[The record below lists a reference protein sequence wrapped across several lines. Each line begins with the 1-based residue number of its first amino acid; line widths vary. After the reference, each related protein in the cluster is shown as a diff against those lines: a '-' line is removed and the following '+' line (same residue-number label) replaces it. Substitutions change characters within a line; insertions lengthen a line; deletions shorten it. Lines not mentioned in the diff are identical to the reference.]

1 MTGSGQHPQEPED
14 TGLEFPLSPEAA
26 EEAEITRIARELEEA
41 ANKARQQASP
51 PKVAPQAPVPPGVK
65 ALNKAQLS
73 PTANSNE
80 RPASD
85 PYFSRHN
92 DSPSSGVVPALRPL
106 SQVSISPVLPPP
118 STSSGDTLIIEPQ
131 ADDETL
137 NEAILTKRLP
147 KPREAAPRKDTTKKV
162 SIADLESI
170 VAHIPEAGGD
180 DSAIRT
186 ALPQQTVKEEPG
198 LVASEQDLVRLR
210 TRVKS
215 GILSTHVEAL
225 QLRLRDVVAAE
236 GGVPFGLDYYSLQ
249 AVGPQASVVEN
260 PSLLEASYL
269 GRLLDDPSL
278 LGWACE
284 ALMLKC
290 RQNNGKWPTTPVE
303 GPARVPGPGTCGA
316 LRDVSLAFDIL
327 RRVLDPDDRA
337 AVLKA
342 LHVNGLEMFRKL
354 TQPPAEHELELFD
367 YAPPALGLAALL
379 LMSDEKFYGD
389 GKRWLDFAEQRVQ
402 AMIAKR
408 VSESGHPLASDFA
421 GLINLMRFLLP
432 FAEAYK
438 RYYDED
444 FIMGEGGNLS
454 KLPSW
459 IAHQFGLSRR
469 GLLESGGISLSELKT
484 ATPLLAKLADTFRD
498 GVAQWLLQQISLD
511 TATALA
517 RGESARNAPVTTMR
531 LELPARPGLDAVLAL
546 VFYDPELAPVSP
558 ATTLSPG
565 ARLSDTRAVVR
576 SNWDEQSPIVSL
588 RGKHGTL
595 PYVDVALTGMR
606 AALAI
611 TSRAFGQAG
620 GDDVLGRVRDYIDMG
635 GAAYMNGDFK
645 GLDGSLAQRH
655 LLYLRPE
662 NTALLFDRFDMGDG
676 RALQKFRLSVQGADK
691 AEALDRG
698 TLSIPSADGSG
709 RSARLTFFS
718 NGFSN
723 GVELTSEDNSSPGLS
738 IEFARGRGDL
748 ATVINVGKVAAMP
761 NVRRLNAKEKG
772 RVYRIGLGEGS
783 VLFNGWPNGMPQQC
797 GWIWTDALMAFVDRT
812 DDYPGRY
819 VAIKATSVLAYDMN
833 EGIYLGFGASHAD
846 DPDKPVEFSVC
857 AAGPQAVVE
866 LSTRAH
872 LRLSFPGL
880 KQVMVDGT
888 RAELEGEA
896 NIFVITRALEPGRHL
911 IEVEHESP
919 GPQSTVAAPAQR
931 QIVGGTFNVQGTI
944 GDPIGVDNARL
955 LIDGEYFGATL
966 SQPPWVWP
974 LKTLALSE
982 GVHDAQIEASDVLGH
997 SRRSTVRS
1005 FVVDNTAPVVK
1016 LVAPK
1021 DGKRVRGPVT
1031 LEGEAEDINGISRV
1045 QFCLNGK
1052 AVGDAV
1058 TTPPYA
1064 RELDTSTLP
1073 DGEYILTAL
1082 AADMAGNVAT
1092 SAPRKLT
1099 LTNHAPPPKIVAIKV
1114 VPPMLAI
1121 KPLEEAVVETI
1132 GIDDE
1137 DGRNPIRVAWR
1148 HVSGGKGVCDRHN
1161 KVTAPATEGPC
1172 VLEAYLPNT
1181 DIKARLHLMVNK
1193 ELEPP
1198 PLKRPE

>member
-41 ANKARQQASP
+41 ADKARLQAAP
-51 PKVAPQAPVPPGVK
+51 PKPAPQAPVPPGAK
-65 ALNKAQLS
+65 PLNKAQLS
-73 PTANSNE
+73 PTANSQE
-80 RPASD
+80 RPTSD
-85 PYFSRHN
+85 PYFSRHS

-106 SQVSISPVLPPP
+106 SQVSISPVAPPP
-118 STSSGDTLIIEPQ
+118 ATSSGDTLIIEPQ

-147 KPREAAPRKDTTKKV
+147 KPREQAPKKEGTRKV

-180 DSAIRT
+180 DAAIRT
-186 ALPQQTVKEEPG
+186 ALPQKKVIEEPG
-198 LVASEQDLVRLR
+198 LVLSEQDLARLR
-210 TRVKS
+210 ERTRA
-215 GILSTHVEAL
+215 GILATHVEML
-225 QLRLRDVVAAE
+225 QLRLREVVASE

-249 AVGPQASVVEN
+249 AAGPQSSLIEN
-260 PSLLEASYL
+260 PTLLEASYL
-269 GRLLDDPSL
+269 GRLLDDPAMM
-278 LGWACE
+278 GWACE
-284 ALMLKC
+284 ALTLKC
-290 RQNNGKWPTTPVE
+290 RQNNCKWATTPAE
-303 GPARVPGPGTCGA
+303 GIARVPGHGTAGA
-316 LRDVSLAFDIL
+316 LRDVALAFDIL
-327 RRVLDPDDRA
+327 RKVLEPADKE

-342 LHVNGLEMFRKL
+342 LHINGLDLFRKL
-354 TQPPAEHELELFD
+354 TQPPAENELELFD

-379 LMSDEKFYGD
+379 LMSEERYYGD

-402 AMIAKR
+402 DMIAKR
-408 VSESGHPLASDFA
+408 VSESGHPLESDFN
-421 GLINLMRFLLP
+421 GLIALMRFVLP
-432 FAEAYK
+432 FVEAYK

-469 GLLESGGISLSELKT
+469 GLLESGGISLGELKT

-511 TATALA
+511 TATAQV
-517 RGESARNAPVTTMR
+517 RGESARMPAPTMR

-546 VFYDPELAPVSP
+546 VFYDPDLAPISP
-558 ATTLSPG
+558 ATMLSPG

-595 PYVDVALTGMR
+595 PNVDLAIPGLR

-611 TSRAFGQAG
+611 QSRAFAQAG
-620 GDDVLGRVRDYIDMG
+620 GEDVLGRVRDYIDMG

-645 GLDGSLAQRH
+645 GIDGSLAQRH

-676 RALQKFRLSVQGADK
+676 RALQKFRFSVQGAEK

-698 TLSIPSADGSG
+698 TLSVPATDGSG

-723 GVELTSEDNSSPGLS
+723 GVELVNTENPTPGLS
-738 IEFARGRGDL
+738 IEFGRGRGDL

-761 NVRRLNAKEKG
+761 LVRRLNAKEKG

-833 EGIYLGFGASHAD
+833 EGIYLGYAASHAE

-888 RAELEGEA
+888 KAEVEGEA
-896 NIFVITRALEPGRHL
+896 NIYVINRALEPGRHL

-919 GPQSTVAAPAQR
+919 GPQSSVAAPAQK
-931 QIVGGTFNVQGTI
+931 QIVGGTFNVQATI

-966 SQPPWVWP
+966 AQPPWVWP
-974 LKTLALSE
+974 LKTNALSE
-982 GVHDAQIEASDVLGH
+982 GIHEAQIEASDVLGH
-997 SRRSTVRS
+997 ARRSTVRT

-1016 LVAPK
+1016 LTAPK
-1021 DGKRVRGPVT
+1021 DGKRVRGPVVV
-1031 LEGEAEDINGISRV
+1031 EAEAEDINGISRV

-1052 AVGDAV
+1052 AVGEAV

-1073 DGEYILTAL
+1073 DGEYALTAV

-1092 SAPRKLT
+1092 SEARKLT

-1121 KPLEEAVVETI
+1121 KPLEETTVETI

-1148 HVSGGKGVCDRHN
+1148 YVSGGKGVCDRNN

-1181 DIKARLHLMVNK
+1181 DIKARLHLMVSK
-1193 ELEPP
+1193 MLEPP
-1198 PLKRPE
+1198 PLRRPQ

>member
-1 MTGSGQHPQEPED
+1 MTGQGEHPQQPED
-14 TGLEFPLSPEAA
+14 TGLEFPLPPEAA

-41 ANKARQQASP
+41 ANKAREQA
-51 PKVAPQAPVPPGVK
+51 APQKPAPQPPGVK
-65 ALNKAQLS
+65 PLNKAQLS
-73 PTANSNE
+73 PTAGSNE

-85 PYFSRHN
+85 PYFSRHS
-92 DSPSSGVVPALRPL
+92 DSPSSGQVPALRPL
-106 SQVSISPVLPPP
+106 SQVSISPVAPPP
-118 STSSGDTLIIEPQ
+118 SASSGDTLIIEPQ

-147 KPREAAPRKDTTKKV
+147 KPREATRKETTKKV

-180 DSAIRT
+180 DAAIRT
-186 ALPQQTVKEEPG
+186 ALPQRKVIEEPG
-198 LVASEQDLVRLR
+198 LVLGEKDLPRLR
-210 TRVKS
+210 ARIKA
-215 GILSTHVEAL
+215 GILAAHAEAIG
-225 QLRLRDVVAAE
+225 QRLRDVVALE

-249 AVGPQASVVEN
+249 AVGPQSTLLEN
-260 PSLLEASYL
+260 PTLLESAYL
-269 GRLLDDPSL
+269 GRVLDDPAI

-284 ALMLKC
+284 ALLLKC
-290 RQNNGKWPTTPVE
+290 RQNGGKWATTPAE
-303 GPARVPGPGTCGA
+303 GATRVAGMGA
-316 LRDVSLAFDIL
+316 ASGLRDAALAYDIL
-327 RRVLDPDDRA
+327 RPVLEQPDRD

-342 LHVNGLEMFRKL
+342 LHVNGLDLFRKISQ
-354 TQPPAEHELELFD
+354 TPGEHEVELYD
-367 YAPPALGLAALL
+367 IAPPALGLAALL
-379 LMSDEKFYGD
+379 LMSEERYYGD

-408 VSESGHPLASDFA
+408 VSDSGHPLESDFN
-421 GLINLMRFLLP
+421 GLISLMRYVLP
-432 FAEAYK
+432 FVEAYK

-444 FIMGEGGNLS
+444 LIMGEGGNLS

-469 GLLESGGISLSELKT
+469 GLLESGGISLDELKS

-511 TATALA
+511 TATAQL
-517 RGESARNAPVTTMR
+517 RTESARMPAQTMR

-546 VFYDPELAPVSP
+546 VFYDPDLAPVSP
-558 ATTLSPG
+558 ATMLSPG

-588 RGKHGTL
+588 RGRHGTL
-595 PYVDVALTGMR
+595 PNVDLALGGMR
-606 AALAI
+606 AMLAI
-611 TSRAFGQAG
+611 ASRAFAQAG

-645 GLDGSLAQRH
+645 GTDGSLAQRH
-655 LLYLRPE
+655 LLFLRPE
-662 NTALLFDRFDMGDG
+662 NAALLFDRFDMGDG
-676 RALQKFRLSVQGADK
+676 RALQKFHFTVHGVDQ

-698 TLSIPSADGSG
+698 TMCVHATDGSG

-723 GVELTSEDNSSPGLS
+723 GVELAGAESHAPGLS
-738 IEFARGRGDL
+738 IEFGRGRGDL
-748 ATVINVGKVAAMP
+748 ATVINVGKLAGMP
-761 NVRRLNAKEKG
+761 VVRRLNAKEKG
-772 RVYRIGLGEGS
+772 RVYRVGLGEGS

-833 EGIYLGFGASHAD
+833 EGIYLGFAASAAD

-872 LRLSFPGL
+872 LRLSFPGV

-888 RAELEGEA
+888 KAEIEGEA
-896 NIFVITRALEPGRHL
+896 GVFVINRALEPGRHL

-919 GPQSTVAAPAQR
+919 GPQSTVSAPAQK
-931 QIVGGTFNVQGTI
+931 QIVGGTFNVQGAI

-955 LIDGEYFGATL
+955 LIDGEYFGSTL
-966 SQPPWVWP
+966 NQPPWVWP
-974 LKTLALSE
+974 LKTTALSE
-982 GVHDAQIEASDVLGH
+982 GIHEAQIEASDVLGH
-997 SRRSTVRS
+997 SRRSTVRT
-1005 FVVDNTAPVVK
+1005 FIVDNTPPQVA
-1016 LVAPK
+1016 LTAPK
-1021 DGKRVRGPVT
+1021 DGKRVRGPVV
-1031 LEGEAEDINGISRV
+1031 LEAEASDPNGISRV

-1052 AVGDAV
+1052 AVGEPV
-1058 TTPPYA
+1058 TVPPYS
-1064 RELDTSTLP
+1064 RELDTSILP
-1073 DGEYILTAL
+1073 DGEYALTAV

-1092 SAPRKLT
+1092 SEARKLT

-1121 KPLEEAVVETI
+1121 KPLEETTVETI

-1148 HVSGGKGVCDRHN
+1148 HVSGGKGVCDRN
-1161 KVTAPATEGPC
+1161 NRVTAPATEGPC

-1181 DIKARLHLMVNK
+1181 DIKARLHLMVSR

-1198 PLKRPE
+1198 ALKRPN